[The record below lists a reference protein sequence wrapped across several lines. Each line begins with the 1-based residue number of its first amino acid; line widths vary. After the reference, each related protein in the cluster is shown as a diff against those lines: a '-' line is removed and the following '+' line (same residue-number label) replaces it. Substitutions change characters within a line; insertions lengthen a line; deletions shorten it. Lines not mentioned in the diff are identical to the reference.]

1 MFKWDNIELS
11 REKVY
16 ECEKTRIDLNAYWDS
31 HGKHIPWEG
40 SQVLKY
46 EEPKKL
52 ELYRV
57 KHRIETD
64 SLKPYEYDDL
74 ELFID
79 GERLREIGQITC
91 FRELKTKV
99 RLDCCV
105 GAG

>member
-1 MFKWDNIELS
+1 MEWKNIELS
-11 REKVY
+11 RTHAY
-16 ECEKTRIDLNAYWDS
+16 ECYAKRIDVNAYWDS
-31 HGKHIPWEG
+31 HGKAIPWDG

-46 EEPKKL
+46 PEPRKL
-52 ELYRV
+52 DLYRV

-64 SLKPYEYDDL
+64 NVKPYEYEDL

-79 GERLREIGQITC
+79 GERLKGIGQITC
-91 FRELKTKV
+91 FKELKTKV

>member
-1 MFKWDNIELS
+1 MDWNNTELS

-16 ECEKTRIDLNAYWDS
+16 VCETKRIDVNAYWDS
-31 HGKHIPWEG
+31 HGKAIPWEG
-40 SQVLKY
+40 SHVWKY
-46 EEPKKL
+46 PEAKHL

-57 KHRIETD
+57 HHRIESD
-64 SLKPYEYDDL
+64 YVKSYEYDDL

-79 GERLREIGQITC
+79 GERLKDVGQITC
-91 FRELKTKV
+91 FKELKTKV

>member
-1 MFKWDNIELS
+1 MKWNNIELS

-16 ECEKTRIDLNAYWDS
+16 DCEKKRIDINAYWDS
-31 HGKHIPWEG
+31 HGKQIPWEG
-40 SQVLKY
+40 SRVLKY
-46 EEPKKL
+46 EEDKHL

-57 KHRIETD
+57 KRRIETEYV
-64 SLKPYEYDDL
+64 KPYEYDDL

-79 GERLREIGQITC
+79 GERLCEVGQITC
-91 FRELKTKV
+91 FKELKTKV